1 MAEMPRQLTQAEID
15 RILFLQSKGLDSRGR
30 VPVPSIQ
37 NIQQRTSGTI
47 TPVAENPAQLAAAG
61 AGRVG
66 KFLNQILPNAQ
77 QVVTANPLNLEALF
91 PTTTAPAQ
99 VTIPTGFNF
108 APKQQ
113 PTGEVLPGGLQTN
126 QVNLNQL
133 LSAIKPADVL
143 GVTGAQQAYTDVGMG
158 KAPNPMDVLDV
169 TGLGATGLLSG
180 KTAVNALRNVSKT
193 GIDTTG
199 ISSLLGKGVKDGQNY
214 KISEEG
220 GFYNVTPRELAEG
233 GDAFKQT
240 QGIGIYPGTA
250 ASTRGRGQAIYGFD
264 EQEANRQVLSRL
276 NNPEQNPLFN
286 VANGYTQNALGK
298 PYDLN
303 LRMPESSLAKQSG
316 IGRSYE
322 IMVDASKQQKDAVF
336 NAYAND
342 PEFAQIIQQFK
353 IKDYDDLV
361 AKSYQQLEKETV
373 QQFRKLPLKLQFHTG
388 QGNYL
393 DSPEAVRDMILH
405 GNLTVYKG
413 GDRHEFLHN
422 IDKDT
427 GLNSNEMF
435 RAVHDAF
442 GHGIRGNS
450 FGPLGEEI
458 AWGSH
463 SQMYSPLARI
473 AMTSETRGQNSFVN
487 YTPINSALTRAMEQL
502 RQNQYEARRR
512 GDNALADEIAQSIR
526 DLGNDWQYAK
536 QASIALPPE
545 FTRTDFAGGMPEYLR
560 TSQKVPVETAPE
572 QLTHFGKQGGL
583 LILDPSKYRSGIR
596 GSELSRLE
604 QTKNP
609 VMDRSYFYRGE
620 PGAVRPE
627 PGLGTNVYT
636 TMLPNLYDITADPLR
651 LGQLADI
658 RNRTSWASKYGQ
670 GRFDAPQS
678 LTDLERLTK
687 EYGYGGLLDPTKAV
701 IWNPTRV
708 QQVR

>member
-1 MAEMPRQLTQAEID
+1 MAEFRKLPTQAELQQM
-15 RILFLQSKGLDSRGR
+15 LFMESMR
-30 VPVPSIQ
+30 VKSPQEI
-37 NIQQRTSGTI
+37 
-47 TPVAENPAQLAAAG
+47 AQEALAAGTTIKPIPENVFQKIAGGARTAG
-61 AGRVG
+61 AFVNRAG
-66 KFLNQILPNAQ
+66 
-77 QVVTANPLNLEALF
+77 TAADVAKLF
-91 PTTTAPAQ
+91 PGYTGQGT
-99 VTIPTGFNF
+99 VNIPTSFNF
-108 APKQQ
+108 APKQA
-113 PTGEVLPGGLQTN
+113 PTGEIIPGGLQTQPI
-126 QVNLNQL
+126 QVNQL
-133 LSAIKPADVL
+133 LQAIKPADVL
-143 GVTGAQQAYTDVGMG
+143 GISGAERAYSDIGLG
-158 KAPNPMDVLDV
+158 KAPQPLDVLDV
-169 TGLGATGLLSG
+169 AGLGATGLVGG
-180 KTAVNALRNVSKT
+180 KSAISAVKNVAKT
-193 GIDTTG
+193 GMDTTG
-199 ISSLLGKGVKDGQNY
+199 IPSLFGKGVKDGQNY
-214 KISEEG
+214 KISQEG
-220 GFYNVTPRELAEG
+220 GFYNVTPRELAES

-240 QGIGIYPGTA
+240 QGIGVYPGTA
-250 ASTRGRGQAIYGFD
+250 ATTRGRGQAVYGFD

-276 NNPEQNPLFN
+276 SDPQQNPLLN
-286 VANGYTQNALGK
+286 VANSYTQNILGK

-342 PEFAQIIQQFK
+342 PEFAPIIQQFK

-373 QQFRKLPLKLQFHTG
+373 QQFRKLPLRLQFHSG
-388 QGNYL
+388 EGNYL

-422 IDKDT
+422 IDKET

-450 FGPLGEEI
+450 FGALGEEV

-463 SQMYSPLARI
+463 AQMYSPLARI

-487 YTPINSALTRAMEQL
+487 YTPINAELTRAMEQL
-502 RQNQYEARRR
+502 RQSQWEAKRR
-512 GDNALADEIAQSIR
+512 GDDAAAAEIAQVLR

-536 QASIALPPE
+536 QASVALPPE
-545 FTRTDFAGGMPEYLR
+545 FTRLDFAGGMPEYLR
-560 TSQKVPVETAPE
+560 TTQKVPLETAPE
-572 QLTHFGKQGGL
+572 QLTHFSRQAGL
-583 LILDPSKYRSGIR
+583 LGLDPAKYGTGIK
-596 GSELSRLE
+596 GAEAARLA
-604 QTKNP
+604 QTRNP
-609 VMDRSYFYRGE
+609 VIDRTYFYRGE
-620 PGAVRPE
+620 PGSVTPE
-627 PGLGTNVYT
+627 AGLGTNVYT
-636 TMLPNLYDITADPLR
+636 AALPNLYDITADPLR
-651 LGQLADI
+651 LGQLANI
-658 RNRTSWASKYGQ
+658 RNMTSYAAKYGQ
-670 GRFDAPQS
+670 GRRDEAQM